1 MKKKINLIGCAIII
15 SLAACS
21 KQPDKPHLSFEVV
34 GKFQA
39 KSYQIN
45 DNEYV
50 TALEIPDNIIPDRC
64 WVYTNLRTNTSVMRC
79 DVGDTR
85 DFPENNNDK

>member
-1 MKKKINLIGCAIII
+1 MKKQLWIGCAIII
-15 SLAACS
+15 SLSACS
-21 KQPDKPHLSFEVV
+21 PPENKPNLSLEVE
-34 GKFQA
+34 GKFQS
-39 KSYQIN
+39 KSYPIN

-79 DVGDTR
+79 DVGDEKE
-85 DFPENNNDK
+85 FPVNGNQ